1 MNAATITELSI
12 SVITLISAW
21 FIGNKSVWGQRLG
34 LAANL
39 AWWFYV
45 IAFGRWGLAP
55 MQLFFTVLTIRNLI
69 KWEKEARNERY
80 GRL

>member
-1 MNAATITELSI
+1 MSAATITELSI

-39 AWWFYV
+39 AWWYYV
-45 IAFGRWGLAP
+45 IVFSRWGLAP
-55 MQLFFTVLTIRNLI
+55 MQVFFTVMTIRNLI

-80 GRL
+80 RRL